1 MVRIKVKKMKM
12 KNKICSILSVL
23 LIGFI
28 QTGFSQW
35 STTSLSQARFAF
47 TAASENGKVL
57 FAAGAINNL
66 VSTSR
71 VDIYDVATNQWS
83 TLDRSFAGAKPAAVA
98 AGGKIY
104 IAGGYDIPSGTE
116 SKEIDVYNTNTGL
129 WETPLQ
135 LSVARGSLSA
145 VRVGSKLL
153 FAGGVTINAFATKEQ
168 GISVVDIY
176 DLVSG
181 IWTTHQ
187 LSAGRGWM
195 SSIVKGQKAYFA
207 GGLAYPNY
215 FSKNI
220 DIYDAVTNT
229 WSVDSLSTARA
240 QSAAASNGDKIMFA
254 GGWNSTSGALS
265 SVDVLESSG
274 TWETASLSE
283 ARMGLTAQT
292 ICGKT
297 YFVGGG
303 TINLADGTI
312 TSASKKV
319 DIYDAVNNSWTTDN
333 LTSARSEMPSTS
345 IGNRLFVGGGYDPT
359 VGLRSSVEIYMCM
372 PTGIESIV
380 ERNSVEIF
388 PNPTSSFLNVSF
400 SETPISLTPDALIVF
415 DLLGRSWLRKKL
427 VHSDL
432 NKPIL
437 LDLNELPE
445 GEYFLII
452 ETQEQYRHFRRFVV
466 LR

>member
-1 MVRIKVKKMKM
+1 M
-12 KNKICSILSVL
+12 KNKIYAALSVL
-23 LIGFI
+23 LIVST

-35 STTSLSQARFAF
+35 SIASLSQARFAF

-57 FAAGAINNL
+57 FAGGASNNL

-71 VDIYDVATNQWS
+71 IDIYDVAMNQWS
-83 TLDRSFAGAKPAAVA
+83 TLERSFAGAKPAAVA
-98 AGGKIY
+98 ANGKIY
-104 IAGGYDIPSGTE
+104 IAGGYDLLSGTE
-116 SKEIDVYNTNTGL
+116 SKAIDVYNTNTGL

-145 VRVGSKLL
+145 ERVGNKLL
-153 FAGGVTINAFATKEQ
+153 FAGGVTINAFATQEQ

-181 IWTTHQ
+181 TWTTHQ

-195 SSIVKGQKAYFA
+195 SSIVKDQKAYFA

-229 WSVDSLSTARA
+229 WSVDSLSTSRA

-254 GGWNSTSGALS
+254 GGWNNTSSALS
-265 SVDVLESSG
+265 SVDVFTSSG
-274 TWETASLSE
+274 TRQTASLSV

-297 YFVGGG
+297 YFMGGG

-312 TSASKKV
+312 NSASKKV
-319 DIYDAVNNSWTTDN
+319 DIYDAGNNSWTTDN
-333 LTSARSEMPSTS
+333 LTSTRSEMPSTY

-359 VGLRSSVEIYMCM
+359 AGLRSSVEIYTCT
-372 PTGIESIV
+372 PTGLESIV
-380 ERNSVEIF
+380 EGNSVEIF
-388 PNPTSSFLNVSF
+388 PNPTSNSLNVSF
-400 SETPISLTPDALIVF
+400 SETLTFSTPDALLIS
-415 DLLGRSWLRKKL
+415 DLLGKVWLRKKL
-427 VHSDL
+427 AHADL
-432 NKPIL
+432 NQPIL
-437 LDLNELPE
+437 LDLNEIPS

-452 ETQEQYRHFRRFVV
+452 ETLEQNRLFRRFVV

>member
-1 MVRIKVKKMKM
+1 M
-12 KNKICSILSVL
+12 KNKTYPIFSVL

-28 QTGFSQW
+28 QTGFGQW
-35 STTSLSQARFAF
+35 STASLSQARFAF

-57 FAAGAINNL
+57 FAGGAINNL

-71 VDIYDVATNQWS
+71 VDIYDVATNKWS
-83 TLDRSFAGAKPAAVA
+83 TLERSFAGAKPAAVA

-104 IAGGYDIPSGTE
+104 IAGGYDLPLGTE
-116 SKEIDVYNTNTGL
+116 SKAIDVYNTNTGL

-145 VRVGSKLL
+145 VRVGNKLL
-153 FAGGVTINAFATKEQ
+153 FAGGVTINAFATQEQ

-181 IWTTHQ
+181 TWTTHQ
-187 LSAGRGWM
+187 LSVGRGWM
-195 SSIVKGQKAYFA
+195 SSIVKDQKAYFA

-254 GGWNSTSGALS
+254 GGWNNTSSALS
-265 SVDVLESSG
+265 SVDVLTSSG
-274 TWETASLSE
+274 TRQTASLSE

-297 YFVGGG
+297 YFMGGG
-303 TINLADGTI
+303 TINLADGI
-312 TSASKKV
+312 INSASKKV
-319 DIYDAVNNSWTTDN
+319 DIYDGVNNSWTTDN
-333 LTSARSEMPSTS
+333 LTSNRSEMPSIS

-359 VGLRSSVEIYMCM
+359 AGLRSSVEIYMCT
-372 PTGIESIV
+372 PTGLESIV
-380 ERNSVEIF
+380 DGNSVEIF
-388 PNPTSSFLNVSF
+388 PNPASSFLNVAF
-400 SETPISLTPDALIVF
+400 SETPIYSTLDALFVY
-415 DLLGRSWLRKKL
+415 DLMGRAWLQKKL
-427 VHSDL
+427 VPADL
-432 NKPIL
+432 HQPIL

-452 ETQEQYRHFRRFVV
+452 EAQEKYRLLRRFVV